1 MSSASEEFIKQ
12 LIKDKYP
19 NIDLSSNSPFYDLFV
34 RFPANT
40 YLQEALALIND
51 FAFNYSLSNTFIEPE
66 VYDGLL
72 NNWFF
77 KRIESF
83 KSIVQVDVVFKNP
96 NPVSFA
102 TNDSFL
108 INNKVYNP
116 TINYNF
122 QEKDYFRFYV
132 HQELKYKVTI
142 TLISANAGIDSAAGL
157 FNSVI
162 PQKELK
168 DFEFAQVTGI
178 QQLGK
183 DRESNLDAFLR
194 LQKEF
199 GIRNLINKRSITAR
213 FSELF
218 PNLVNFMY
226 IAGFQEPEQFRDSIS
241 VQLPAYYIRIH
252 FEEPVNLNLPKTT
265 KFIHSDT
272 NKEYTLKNAI
282 TVNNTSEEWL
292 IDVNTST
299 VYIQAE
305 LVPTSVKDLPSWT
318 LDMPFKCSAL
328 ESVPKYITTKSH
340 IKNSKE
346 VDIRIGGHTDI
357 YVSVPVERK
366 QVSIFVPT
374 NTNGIVQIPEY
385 LKPVLKIHKVE
396 RIENGLTIPVN
407 IYNITNINPAT
418 RYTSKDNA
426 DFFILPDA
434 LGINVLMDVSC
445 APSLKILQDY
455 VDQDSERI
463 LGESILVRYYNPIF
477 VEVTIV
483 MNNDLFEDSIKMQT
497 TSYFYELV
505 PGSDLSLDHYIKYLM
520 TKIPDLVLSRDQV
533 VFSAE
538 QFFVDGSSKLLDP
551 GELITPLENSE
562 LYTTKNN
569 VIFLLDSINFE
580 YVSV

>member
-40 YLQEALALIND
+40 YLEEALALMND
-51 FAFNYSLSNTFIEPE
+51 FAFNYSLSNTFIEPDF
-66 VYDGLL
+66 YDGLL
-72 NNWFF
+72 KNWFF

-83 KSIVQVDVVFKNP
+83 NSIVQVDIVFKTANP
-96 NPVSFA
+96 ISFT
-102 TNDSFL
+102 TNDIFL
-108 INNKVYNP
+108 INNNIYKP
-116 TINYNF
+116 SFNYNF

-132 HQELKYKVTI
+132 QQELKYKVTI
-142 TLISANAGIDSAAGL
+142 TLVSANAGIDSAAGL
-157 FNSVI
+157 FNNVI

-168 DFEFAQVTGI
+168 DFEFAQVTGL
-178 QQLGK
+178 QQIGK
-183 DRESNLDAFLR
+183 DKESNLDAFLR
-194 LQKEF
+194 LQREF
-199 GIRNLINKRSITAR
+199 GIRNLINKRSIIAK

-226 IAGFQEPEQFRDSIS
+226 VAGFQEPEQFRDTIS
-241 VQLPAYYIRIH
+241 VSLPAYYVRLY
-252 FEEPVNLNLPKTT
+252 FEEPKNLNLPKTT
-265 KFIHSDT
+265 KFIHTNT

-282 TVNNTSEEWL
+282 TVNDTSQEWL
-292 IDVNTST
+292 VDANTAT

-305 LVPTSVKDLPSWT
+305 LVPTSITDLPKWT
-318 LDMPFKCSAL
+318 LDMPFKCTAL
-328 ESVPKYITTKSH
+328 ESIPKYITTKSH
-340 IKNSKE
+340 IKNAKE
-346 VDIRIGGHTDI
+346 VEIRIGGHTDI

-374 NTNGIVQIPEY
+374 NTNGIVPVPEY
-385 LKPVLKIHKVE
+385 LKPILKIHKVE
-396 RIENGLTIPVN
+396 RVENGLTIPVN
-407 IYNITNINPAT
+407 IYNLTNVNPAT
-418 RYTSKDNA
+418 RYTSKDSA

-445 APSLKILQDY
+445 APSLKTLQNY

-463 LGESILVRYYNPIF
+463 LGENILVRYYNPIF

-483 MNNDLFEDSIKMQT
+483 LNNDIYEESIKLQT

-520 TKIPDLVLSRDQV
+520 TKIPDLVLSKDQV

-538 QFFVDGSSKLLDP
+538 QFFVDGSSELLDL
-551 GELITPLENSE
+551 EEIITPLENSE

-569 VIFLLDSINFE
+569 VIFLLDNIIFE
-580 YVSV
+580 YV